1 MKIKTKIILLLI
13 VLLAFSLRIYG
24 LNWDGGNHLHPDERF
39 LTMVASDIKLPSSIS
54 QYFSTATSPLNPG
67 NYPPYQFFVYGT
79 FPLFLTKLL
88 AVIFGLN
95 DYSHLHLVG
104 RILSALFDTGNIIIL
119 YLLTKK
125 FLAPFLYTATV
136 LPLQLSHFFAVDT
149 FLTFF
154 IFLTFY
160 LLSQKKYLFGG
171 FTFGLA
177 MSCKISALYFL
188 PIVFLF
194 FLFHKKLPGPWY
206 FILCSFITFRLFQ
219 PYAFTSLFTPNPV
232 FIKSLEDLKNL
243 TVPSIYFPPSV
254 QWMSKI
260 KVIFPLQNIIFWG
273 VGIPLFL
280 SPFFLKI
287 KKLKLSY
294 VEILSLIWIIFL
306 LLYQGTQPVYTMRYF
321 LPLYPFLILILSR
334 FSPPKILIVFHFLF
348 CFTFLGIYSHP
359 HSRVQASTWINQ
371 NLPAA
376 SVLSTEYWDDILPL
390 DNNQR
395 FDIQT
400 LAIASPDTP
409 EKWEKINDQLKEI
422 DYLILSSNRAWASI
436 TKVSKL
442 FPETSSFYQG
452 LFSEKPLKEFNS
464 YPGFSLPFLRSCY
477 YFGPTNKPLEKG
489 WFAQDPNCLYPGI
502 YLRDD
507 TAEEAFTVY
516 DHPKVLIF
524 KNEKD

>member
-1 MKIKTKIILLLI
+1 MKIKNKIILLLI

-54 QYFSTATSPLNPG
+54 QYFSTATSPLNPSS
-67 NYPPYQFFVYGT
+67 YPPYQFFVYGT

-95 DYSHLHLVG
+95 DYSHLHIVG
-104 RILSALFDTGNIIIL
+104 RILSALFDTGNVVIL
-119 YLLTKK
+119 FLLTKK
-125 FLAPFLYTATV
+125 FLAPLLYATTV

-160 LLSQKKYLFGG
+160 LLTQKKYILSGLI
-171 FTFGLA
+171 FGLA
-177 MSCKISALYFL
+177 LACKISALYFS
-188 PIVFLF
+188 PIIFIF
-194 FLFHKKLPGPWY
+194 FIFHKNLRFTIY
-206 FILCSFITFRLFQ
+206 FLLFTFLSFRIFQ
-219 PYAFTSLFTPNPV
+219 PYAFTSLFTPNPI

-334 FSPPKILIVFHFLF
+334 FSPPKILIVFHLLF
-348 CFTFLGIYSHP
+348 CFAFLGIYSHP

-371 NLPAA
+371 NLSSD
-376 SVLSTEYWDDILPL
+376 SVLSTEYWDDALPL
-390 DNNQR
+390 DNSKN
-395 FDIQT
+395 FSIQT
-400 LAIASPDTP
+400 LEIASPDIP
-409 EKWEKINDQLKEI
+409 EKWQKINSQLTNI
-422 DYLILSSNRAWASI
+422 DYIILSSNRAWASTI
-436 TKVSKL
+436 RVPKL
-442 FPETSSFYQG
+442 FPETSYFYQG
-452 LFSEKPLKEFNS
+452 LFSGKPLVEFNS
-464 YPGFSLPFLRSCY
+464 YPGFSLPFFKACY

-489 WFAQDPNCLYPGI
+489 WFVKDSDCLYPGI
-502 YLRDD
+502 YIRDD